1 MGEFA
6 VKVSPFGGSTAGEL
20 WAGEDAGLRKG
31 VAGTYTGRRADQYRS
46 PSRPILLRLQSSIAP
61 PTDHYRSQ
69 QLLREVGGSEGAV
82 ACSEGTLRAS
92 IHEVVSGASWGA
104 FRMGMDRKKV
114 FPKIFREVSHR
125 CG

>member
-1 MGEFA
+1 MVGEC
-6 VKVSPFGGSTAGEL
+6 L
-20 WAGEDAGLRKG
+20 GLRKG
-31 VAGTYTGRRADQYRS
+31 AAGTYTGRRADQYRS

-69 QLLREVGGSEGAV
+69 QPLREVGGGEVAV
-82 ACSEGTLRAS
+82 ACSEEMLRAS

-104 FRMGMDRKKV
+104 FRVEMDRKNV